1 MQVPI
6 AASPIAVSVIIP
18 NYNHAPFLSERIESV
33 LAQTYPHF
41 EVILLDDCSADD
53 SRAVLERY
61 RHHPRVSQ
69 VVFNTEN
76 SGTTFKQWT
85 KGIALAQHEWIWLA
99 ESDDWCEPTLLETLV
114 AGITPATC
122 IAFCMSVAIKGNDI
136 LYVNENKFL
145 HQTLKGLDFVREKM
159 LRITAISNASQAIF
173 RKEAYLQI
181 DKSFTTYK
189 FSGDYLFWMLVAQH
203 GEVYIVGKYLNYF
216 RKHDKDVTSPSLR
229 NGQAYREYLRILRTL
244 QEHKIITNEERVRL
258 LTLKFNEL
266 LWDNRVEQSFVAEIS
281 DLYHNELGRNL
292 LSLRAYQLMG
302 KRSYAKVLLHQFFF
316 KKN

>member
-1 MQVPI
+1 MQ
-6 AASPIAVSVIIP
+6 AQTNASPIAISVIIP
-18 NYNHAPFLSERIESV
+18 NYNHAPFLPERIESV

-41 EVILLDDCSADD
+41 EVILLDDCSTDN
-53 SRAVLERY
+53 SRAVLEGY
-61 RHHPRVSQ
+61 RGHPKVSQ
-69 VVFNTEN
+69 IVFNTEN

-114 AGITPATC
+114 AGITSATC

-145 HQTLKGLDFVREKM
+145 YQTLKGFDFVRDKM

-173 RKEAYLQI
+173 RKEAYHKI

-189 FSGDYLFWMLVAQH
+189 FSGDYLFWMLLAQY

-216 RKHDKDVTSPSLR
+216 RKHDKDVTSPSLK
-229 NGQAYREYLRILRTL
+229 NGQAYREYLWILRTL
-244 QEHKIITNEERVRL
+244 QEHNIVTEEERVRL

-266 LWDNRVEQSFVAEIS
+266 LWDNRVEQSFLTEIS
-281 DLYHNELGRNL
+281 KLYHVELGNQL
-292 LSLRAYQLMG
+292 LRLRAYQLMG
-302 KRSYAKVLLHQFFF
+302 KRSYAKALLYRMFS
-316 KKN
+316 KEK

>member
-1 MQVPI
+1 MQAQLVS
-6 AASPIAVSVIIP
+6 SPIAVSVIIP
-18 NYNHAPFLSERIESV
+18 NYNHAAYLTERIESV

-41 EVILLDDCSADD
+41 EVILLDDCSTDD

-145 HQTLKGLDFVREKM
+145 HQTLKGFDFVREKM

-173 RKEAYLQI
+173 RKQAYLQI

-216 RKHDKDVTSPSLR
+216 RKHDKDVTSPSLK

-266 LWDNRVEQSFVAEIS
+266 LWDNRVEQSFVTEIS
-281 DLYHNELGRNL
+281 NLYHNELGNNL

-302 KRSYAKVLLHQFFF
+302 KRSYAKVLLHQFFS
-316 KKN
+316 KKH